1 MKKGLISGMGQRK
14 QNELEHLRMPE
25 IQEALKKK
33 KKKSGCV
40 QRSQEPDRRCSQELK
55 LQYFE
60 QQQMMTE
67 LDHNPKGKKI
77 VTFEMTYTTR

>member
-33 KKKSGCV
+33 KKKKWVC
-40 QRSQEPDRRCSQELK
+40 
-55 LQYFE
+55 
-60 QQQMMTE
+60 
-67 LDHNPKGKKI
+67 PKI
-77 VTFEMTYTTR
+77 TRTRQKVLPRAEAAIL